1 MYRKPPSCHWVSQD
15 YGSLIWT
22 PSQFAYLE
30 NPKKYIP
37 GTKMAFGG
45 LKKEKDRNDLITYV
59 CHRQSDSSSNCFT
72 DPLTLPFEQLPQG
85 VYEINES
92 HGKEFGCNDMTASF
106 ALPH

>member
-1 MYRKPPSCHWVSQD
+1 MLTRTPP
-15 YGSLIWT
+15 
-22 PSQFAYLE
+22 QFAYLE

-59 CHRQSDSSSNCFT
+59 CPGKSPQLQRVFFLHR
-72 DPLTLPFEQLPQG
+72 PLTLTFDQLPQG
-85 VYEINES
+85 VYKINEL

-106 ALPH
+106 ALLH